1 MAGALEGIRVVEM
14 ALAIQGPAAGLHF
27 ANMGAEV
34 IKVEPPFGDASRHH
48 RGANNTLPKEA
59 LGSQFLA
66 LNKGKRSVSLDA
78 HTELGQRVLHK
89 LLETADVFITNY
101 RSDALARMGLDV
113 NELVEKYPKLVVG
126 KVNGFGP
133 YGEDAHKAMLDGA
146 AQARGGL
153 ISMTGYPD
161 DVPMA
166 PGIML
171 ADHGGAMQLAL
182 ACMTA
187 LVARHTT
194 GRGQM
199 VCTSSLGTMLWMQ
212 MWELQHSA
220 ITGVPLSRTG
230 PHHPNLKA
238 PYGVYATSDGGAM
251 VFVSARTDE
260 AWAEFWIF
268 MDKPEVILMDAWDTA
283 GKRIGLAGSD
293 EQLPEIRQL
302 MREAIGSKTLEEVEA
317 FLRTQPEII
326 WERVRGHEE
335 VLNDPQNLANEYITE
350 IDVPLL
356 GTVKTIGPLVHLS
369 DTPALGQRLPPE
381 LSADTSTVMDELGF
395 SAEEATEVIDHA
407 QAVRAELLAALWG
420 KDEEE

>member
-1 MAGALEGIRVVEM
+1 MVGALEGIRVVEL
-14 ALAIQGPAAGLHF
+14 AVAIQGPAASLHF

-59 LGSQFLA
+59 IGSQFLA
-66 LNKGKRSVSLDA
+66 LNKGKRSVSMDA

-101 RSDALARMGLDV
+101 RSDALVRMGLDV
-113 NELVEKYPKLVVG
+113 NELVKKYPKLIVG

-133 YGEDAHKAMLDGA
+133 YCEDAHKAMLDGA
-146 AQARGGL
+146 AQARSGL
-153 ISMTGYPD
+153 VSMTGYPD
-161 DVPMA
+161 EVPMA

-171 ADHGGAMQLAL
+171 ADHGGALQLAL

-194 GRGQM
+194 GRGQL

-238 PYGVYATSDGGAM
+238 PYGVYATSDGGAVM
-251 VFVSARTDE
+251 FVHARSDE

-268 MDKPEVILMDAWDTA
+268 MGKPEVVLMDAWDTA
-283 GKRIGLAGSD
+283 LKRVGVAGSD

-302 MREAIGSKTLEEVEA
+302 MREAIGSKTLEELEG
-317 FLRTQPEII
+317 FFRTQPEII
-326 WERVRGHEE
+326 WERVRGHDE
-335 VLNDPQNLANEYITE
+335 VLNDPQNLANDYITE
-350 IDVPLL
+350 IEVPIL
-356 GTVKTIGPLVHLS
+356 GTVKTIGPLVHMS
-369 DTPALGQRLPPE
+369 ETPPLDQRLPPE
-381 LSADTSTVMDELGF
+381 LSADTADVMDELGF
-395 SAEEATEVIDHA
+395 SGEEASSVIEHA
-407 QAVRAELLAALWG
+407 AAVRAELLANMAG
-420 KDEEE
+420 SNKK